1 MKKIAV
7 ILIILCSFFVNTAA
21 LAAMILE
28 YDGSVHNYTGAVY
41 TLNVNGKKLT
51 DLPLEPIIF
60 NDRALVPVREVFEAL
75 GANVDY
81 IASDQSTKIT
91 YDKSTVELKIGLST
105 AKVNGVEKSIPD
117 NVPPKLIAKWGESAK
132 TMVPVRFI
140 SENVGLKVEFDSAGG
155 TISISDG
162 KTTISPTPTEKPSSS
177 VKLNR
182 ISYTENDGI
191 VTVTV
196 SANGEIS
203 AISKAAV
210 TASGVVYTDVSDASY
225 TIANKTEIDND
236 VVSAV
241 RVGIHGNDTR
251 IALDTNGV
259 KKYDVSLS
267 ADKKSIV
274 FQISGDANSN
284 IVKPSAPDAT
294 PTPTTKPISKP
305 SNNGKKIVVLD
316 AGHGGSDPGTSGSL
330 MTDAE
335 LEKYYAALEST
346 EPILATMTAGS
357 GQKYYEKTIALSVTK
372 KVQSQ
377 LEAKDVSV
385 VMTRSGDTYPEL
397 DERAEIANS
406 TGAALFVSI
415 HLNATTAAVTGAK
428 GIEVYYNENNN
439 GTDYGI
445 TSKETANLILK
456 DVIKETGAKS
466 RGVKSANHLVTRKSQ
481 MPANLIEIG
490 FMNNP
495 EELKSLADVAYQDK
509 LAQGIANGI
518 VDALAEIVMP

>member
-1 MKKIAV
+1 MKKTAI
-7 ILIILCSFFVNTAA
+7 ILLILCSFFVNITAS
-21 LAAMILE
+21 AAMILE

-75 GANVDY
+75 GADVNYNTSDKSIK
-81 IASDQSTKIT
+81 IA
-91 YDKSTVELKIGLST
+91 YNKSTVELQIGSPT
-105 AKVNGVEKSIPD
+105 AKVNGESKSIPD
-117 NVPPKLIAKWGESAK
+117 GVAPKLIAKWGESAK

-140 SENVGLKVEFDSAGG
+140 SENVGLKVDFDSKGG
-155 TISISDG
+155 SISISDG
-162 KTTISPTPTEKPSSS
+162 KTTSTTPTVTPNSQ
-177 VKLNR
+177 VKLNKV
-182 ISYTENDGI
+182 SYTEKDGI

-210 TASGVVYTDVSDASY
+210 TAAGVVYTDVSDAAY
-225 TIANKTEIDND
+225 TIANKTEIDTD
-236 VVSAV
+236 TVSAV
-241 RVGIHGNDTR
+241 RFGIHGNDTR

-267 ADKKSIV
+267 ADKKSVI

-284 IVKPSAPDAT
+284 IVKPVTTPSATAK
-294 PTPTTKPISKP
+294 PTTKPS
-305 SNNGKKIVVLD
+305 SNGKKIVVLD
-316 AGHGGSDPGTSGSL
+316 AGHGGSDPGTNGSL
-330 MTDAE
+330 MNSEE
-335 LEKYYAALEST
+335 LEAYYAALEST
-346 EPILATMTAGS
+346 EPILATMSAGS
-357 GQKYYEKTIALSVTK
+357 GKKYYEKTIALSVTK
-372 KVQSQ
+372 KVQSI
-377 LEAKDVSV
+377 LESKGISV

-397 DERAEIANS
+397 DERAEIANDA
-406 TGAALFVSI
+406 GAALFVSI

-439 GTDYGI
+439 GDDYGI

-456 DVIKETGAKS
+456 DVIKATGAKS

-495 EELKSLADVAYQDK
+495 EELISLADDAYQNK

-518 VDALAEIVMP
+518 VEALAEIVMPE